1 MGGWCMASFS
11 LGPEPSYPSLL
22 WLSLGVALMVAAY
35 DLWRDRVP
43 LWVAAG
49 IDRVSMPLF
58 SAMTRLHS
66 GIVGGYLAWITGGWR
81 CSRPCSDKA
90 GQASDPAAEMR
101 YAWGHAEAR
110 KKERS

>member
-1 MGGWCMASFS
+1 MGICCMASFS
-11 LGPEPSYPSLL
+11 LGPEPSHPSLP

-58 SAMTRLHS
+58 GAMTRLHS
-66 GIVGGYLAWITGGWR
+66 GIVGGYLAWITGGV
-81 CSRPCSDKA
+81 A
-90 GQASDPAAEMR
+90 LFAAMLGLG
-101 YAWGHAEAR
+101 WTGV
-110 KKERS
+110 